1 MKRFDIDTFNEIADA
16 LLRNKK
22 RSLLTGFGIFWGLF
36 MLLFLVGGGKGLKTM
51 ITKNFENFATN
62 SIIMVAQETTKPYKG
77 FKEGR
82 TWSLQYQDV
91 DRITQLFPELA
102 IVTPTISQWGI
113 SAKKNSFSLS
123 CSMKGVEACY
133 SQIETPELKYGRF
146 LNEVDV
152 QQKRKVCVIGKRVY
166 QSLFPAGGDPCGQ
179 TIQVGSSYYQVV
191 GVNVSSSN
199 INIGGGS
206 DGSITVPISVL
217 KDITGAGD
225 NVDMICVVGKDG
237 IQMSSLENRLRQ
249 EVSRI
254 HYIDPT
260 DDRGLMMLNMEP
272 MFKIV
277 DTLYRGV
284 NFLIWLVGLGTLL
297 SGVIGVSN
305 IMLVVVRERTTEIG
319 IRRAIGATPGN
330 IMFQIIAESI
340 TLTFVAGLLG
350 IVFSVFSL
358 NLLEMLTHQAVFQ
371 IGIGTT
377 LLALLLLLT
386 LGTLAGIPPAHR
398 AMHIKPVDAMRDE

>member
-36 MLLFLVGGGKGLKTM
+36 MLLFLVGGGKGLKVQL
-51 ITKNFENFATN
+51 TKNFENFATN

-91 DRITQLFPELA
+91 DRIKQLFPELA
-102 IVTPTISQWGI
+102 IVTPTISQWGV

-123 CSMKGVEACY
+123 CSMSGVEACY

-146 LNEVDV
+146 LNEVDI

-166 QSLFPAGGDPCGQ
+166 QSLFPSGGDPCGQ
-179 TIQVGSSYYQVV
+179 TIQIGSSYYQVV

-199 INIGGGS
+199 INVGGGS
-206 DGSITVPISVL
+206 DGTITVPISVL

-237 IQMSSLENRLRQ
+237 IQMSSLENRMRQ
-249 EVSRI
+249 VVSRI

-297 SGVIGVSN
+297 SGAIGVSN

-330 IMFQIIAESI
+330 IMFQIVAESI
-340 TLTFVAGLLG
+340 TLTLVAGLFG

-371 IGIGTT
+371 IGVGTA
-377 LLALLLLLT
+377 LLALLLLLV
-386 LGTLAGIPPAHR
+386 LGVLAGIPPAYR